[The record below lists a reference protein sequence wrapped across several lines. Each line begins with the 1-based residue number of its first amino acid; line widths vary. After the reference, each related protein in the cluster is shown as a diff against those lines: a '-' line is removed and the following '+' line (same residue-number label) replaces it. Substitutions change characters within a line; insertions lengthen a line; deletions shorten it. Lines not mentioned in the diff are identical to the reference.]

1 MNGENTMSSPLPAR
15 SLKAFAVCFLLLFG
29 ILFYSGYANAANLV
43 SGRYVSATGTKI
55 VLSLSI
61 QNPPPLNLIV
71 EQYLSP
77 GNSIVA
83 TSPQAKK
90 ISTGK
95 GKCKWLFRNTRSG
108 KITVSIQ
115 LKAPLKGSVR
125 AMIRYREPNGG
136 KFTELQISP

>member
-1 MNGENTMSSPLPAR
+1 MSSPFPAR
-15 SLKAFAVCFLLLFG
+15 YLKAFPVCFLLLLG
-29 ILFYSGYANAANLV
+29 ILLCSEYANAANLV
-43 SGRYVSATGTKI
+43 SGRYVLATGTKI

-61 QNPPPLNLIV
+61 QNPSPLNLIV

-77 GNSIVA
+77 GNNIVA

-90 ISTGK
+90 VSTGK

-108 KITVSIQ
+108 NITVSIQ